1 MQYFCGALFG
11 WVMWL
16 LTRKNS
22 QRRAMERAVED
33 FFSWFPNF
41 VGDMFSF
48 LLVNDIAVILYI
60 LMAGLFGMVI
70 DEKLR

>member
-1 MQYFCGALFG
+1 MYIIGPLFG
-11 WVMWL
+11 WLMWL
-16 LTRKNS
+16 LTRKRI
-22 QRRAMERAVED
+22 QRRAMED
-33 FFSWFPNF
+33 FVQDLFSWFPNF

-48 LLVNDIAVILYI
+48 LLVNDVSIIIYI

>member
-1 MQYFCGALFG
+1 MYFVGPLFG
-11 WVMWL
+11 WLMWL
-16 LTRKNS
+16 LTRKRS
-22 QRRAMERAVED
+22 QRSAMQD
-33 FFSWFPNF
+33 FVQDVFSWFPNF

-70 DEKLR
+70 DEWLR